1 MEIKRMKRKNKK
13 EIIKKAHQ
21 DVDLV
26 LLFAS
31 EGGIVAI
38 HSVRQFLQKLC
49 VCYIKIYS
57 SRSEPHRRPTCPTW
71 CFFVLFF
78 CTDHITTYTSPSLF
92 SLHLFFSLLLFG

>member
-1 MEIKRMKRKNKK
+1 MKRKNKK

-38 HSVRQFLQKLC
+38 HSVR
-49 VCYIKIYS
+49 
-57 SRSEPHRRPTCPTW
+57 
-71 CFFVLFF
+71 
-78 CTDHITTYTSPSLF
+78 
-92 SLHLFFSLLLFG
+92 